1 MRKPVVAGR
10 FYPATEKELLHLV
23 EKYIKGRQSTPPIE
37 ACAVIVPHA
46 GYVYSGELAGKTLCS
61 VQIPETV
68 LLIGPNHTGQ
78 GSPVSLSTKTWST
91 PFGSV
96 PVNTNLANLIANEHN
111 SIVVDEAAHTN
122 EHSLEVQLP
131 FLQKLQQNLS
141 IVPLTVAHL
150 PYDNCEEIA
159 EALYCSISKYGEK
172 ILIVA
177 STDMSHYESRPVA
190 EVKDK
195 LALDA
200 IIAMDPQALYSTVH
214 KNKISMCGVIP
225 VVITLL
231 ICKRMGAKTARL
243 LDYMDSGTV
252 SGDTD
257 QVVGYAG
264 VIIE

>member
-10 FYPATEKELLHLV
+10 FYPATKKELLHTV
-23 EKYIKGRQSTPPIE
+23 EDFIQGRQHTPPTQ

-46 GYVYSGELAGKTLCS
+46 GYVYSGELAAKTLS
-61 VQIPETV
+61 TVHIPETV

-78 GSPVSLSTKTWST
+78 GSPVSLSIDQWST
-91 PFGSV
+91 PLGTI
-96 PVNTNLANLIANEHN
+96 PANTALADLIAGEHK
-111 SIVVDEAAHTN
+111 SIVVDETAHAH

-131 FLQKLQQNLS
+131 FLQKLQKKLS
-141 IVPLTVAHL
+141 IVPLTIGHL
-150 PYDNCEEIA
+150 SYDKCEEIA
-159 EALYCSISKYGEK
+159 ELLYRSIVEYGEK

-190 EVKDK
+190 EQKDR
-195 LALDA
+195 LALNA
-200 IIAMDPQALYSTVH
+200 IMAMEPQTLYSTVH
-214 KNKISMCGVIP
+214 ENKISMCGVIP

-231 ICKRMGAKTARL
+231 ICKKMGTKTPHL

-252 SGDTD
+252 SGDTN

-264 VIIE
+264 VIIQ

>member
-10 FYPATEKELLHLV
+10 FYPATKEELLHTV
-23 EKYIKGRQSTPPIE
+23 EEYFQEHNTPPIE
-37 ACAVIVPHA
+37 ACAAIVPHA
-46 GYVYSGELAGKTLCS
+46 GYIYSGELAAKTLRS
-61 VQIPETV
+61 VLIPETV

-78 GSPVSLSTKTWST
+78 GAPASLSTDTWST
-91 PFGSV
+91 PLGKV
-96 PVNTNLANLIANEHN
+96 PVNTDLAELITHEGKVV
-111 SIVVDEAAHTN
+111 VVDEEAHTY

-141 IVPLTVAHL
+141 IVPLTLGHL
-150 PYDNCEEIA
+150 SYDTCEEIA
-159 EALYCSISKYGEK
+159 ELLYRSIVEYGEK

-190 EVKDK
+190 EVKDR
-195 LALDA
+195 LALNA
-200 IIAMDPQALYSTVH
+200 IMAMDPQTLYSTVH
-214 KNKISMCGVIP
+214 KNKISMCGVIA

-231 ICKRMGAKTARL
+231 ICQKMGAKKPRL
-243 LDYMDSGTV
+243 LDYMDSGSI

-264 VIIE
+264 VIIQ

>member
-1 MRKPVVAGR
+1 MRKPVVAGS

-23 EKYIKGRQSTPPIE
+23 ENYINGRQPTPPIE

-46 GYVYSGELAGKTLCS
+46 GYIYSGELAAKTLCS
-61 VQIPETV
+61 VQIPKTV

-78 GSPVSLSTKTWST
+78 GSPVSLSTETWTT

-96 PVNTNLANLIANEHN
+96 PVNTNLADHIVNEHK
-111 SIVVDEAAHTN
+111 SIVVDEAAHAN

-131 FLQKLQQNLS
+131 FLQKLQKNLS
-141 IVPLTVAHL
+141 VVPLTVAHL
-150 PYDNCEEIA
+150 SYDKCEEIA
-159 EALYCSISKYGEK
+159 EALSSSILQYGEK
-172 ILIVA
+172 TLIVA
-177 STDMSHYESRPVA
+177 STDMSHYESRSVA

-200 IIAMDPQALYSTVH
+200 IITMDPRTLYSTVH

-231 ICKRMGAKTARL
+231 ICKKIGAKKASL

-264 VIIE
+264 VIVE

>member
-23 EKYIKGRQSTPPIE
+23 ETYINGRQPTPPIE

-46 GYVYSGELAGKTLCS
+46 GYVYSGVLAGKTLCS

-78 GSPVSLSTKTWST
+78 GSPVSLSTETWIT

-96 PVNTNLANLIANEHN
+96 PVNTNLANRIVNEGK
-111 SIVVDEAAHTN
+111 SIVVDEAAHAN

-150 PYDNCEEIA
+150 SYDNCEEIA
-159 EALYCSISKYGEK
+159 EALYCSILQYGEK

-195 LALDA
+195 LALDT

-231 ICKRMGAKTARL
+231 ICKKMGTKTARL